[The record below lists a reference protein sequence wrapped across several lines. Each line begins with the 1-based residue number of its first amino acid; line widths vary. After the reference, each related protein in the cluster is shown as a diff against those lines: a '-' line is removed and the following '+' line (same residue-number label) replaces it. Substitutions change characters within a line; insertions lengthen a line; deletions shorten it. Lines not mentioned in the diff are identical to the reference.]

1 MMLCGTELGRD
12 RAIKQFDMKSKWRIL
27 PKQFGEYCGKKVFE
41 IDEINL
47 NYSMDDIPEWDSFKH
62 ILLLT
67 KIEKEFN
74 IKFEVSDFI
83 EMRSIPLIKSKILKY
98 LNE

>member
-1 MMLCGTELGRD
+1 MSYSDNEIRL
-12 RAIKQFDMKSKWRIL
+12 KKIL
-27 PKQFGEYCGKKVFE
+27 EETFE
-41 IDEINL
+41 TNDINL

-74 IKFEVSDFI
+74 IKSEMNDFT
-83 EMRSIPLIKSKILKY
+83 EMISIPIIKSKILKY
-98 LNE
+98 LDEK

>member
-1 MMLCGTELGRD
+1 MSYSDNEIRL
-12 RAIKQFDMKSKWRIL
+12 KKIL
-27 PKQFGEYCGKKVFE
+27 EETFE
-41 IDEINL
+41 TNDINL

-83 EMRSIPLIKSKILKY
+83 EMRSIPIIKSKILKY

>member
-1 MMLCGTELGRD
+1 MTELD
-12 RAIKQFDMKSKWRIL
+12 FETKLKKIL
-27 PKQFGEYCGKKVFE
+27 KKVFE
-41 IDEINL
+41 IDEIDL

-83 EMRSIPLIKSKILKY
+83 EMRSIPIIKSKILKY

>member
-1 MMLCGTELGRD
+1 MTELD
-12 RAIKQFDMKSKWRIL
+12 FETKLKKIL
-27 PKQFGEYCGKKVFE
+27 KKVFE
-41 IDEINL
+41 IDEIDL

>member
-1 MMLCGTELGRD
+1 MTELD
-12 RAIKQFDMKSKWRIL
+12 FETKLKKIL
-27 PKQFGEYCGKKVFE
+27 KKVFE

-74 IKFEVSDFI
+74 IKFEVSDCI
-83 EMRSIPLIKSKILKY
+83 EMRSIPIIKSKILKY

>member
-1 MMLCGTELGRD
+1 MTELD
-12 RAIKQFDMKSKWRIL
+12 FETKLKKIL
-27 PKQFGEYCGKKVFE
+27 KKVFE

-83 EMRSIPLIKSKILKY
+83 EMRSIPIIKSKILKY

>member
-1 MMLCGTELGRD
+1 MTELD
-12 RAIKQFDMKSKWRIL
+12 FETKLKKIL
-27 PKQFGEYCGKKVFE
+27 KKVFE

-47 NYSMDDIPEWDSFKH
+47 NYSMDDIPAWDSFKH

-83 EMRSIPLIKSKILKY
+83 EMRSIPIIKSKILKY